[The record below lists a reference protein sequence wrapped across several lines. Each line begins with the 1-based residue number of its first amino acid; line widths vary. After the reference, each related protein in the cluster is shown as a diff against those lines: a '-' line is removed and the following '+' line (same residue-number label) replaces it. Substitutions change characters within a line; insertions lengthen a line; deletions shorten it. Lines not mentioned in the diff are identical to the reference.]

1 MSGLGIDF
9 QEIILHII
17 NVVVLF
23 IVLRIFLYKPVSRF
37 MKRRSDGIAQQIDD
51 AAKKQ
56 AEAEQLRARYDE
68 MVKNARGLAGEL
80 IAKSKETADE
90 QARQII
96 EEAEKNAGLILEKSK
111 SDIAYLQAQAKEN
124 MRDEITQMAI
134 DIAERV
140 LRREITAEDNM
151 ETINRFFEENA
162 EASK

>member
-68 MVKNARGLAGEL
+68 MIKNAQGLAGEL

>member
-68 MVKNARGLAGEL
+68 MIKKFRIPVRVSERTEL
-80 IAKSKETADE
+80 
-90 QARQII
+90 
-96 EEAEKNAGLILEKSK
+96 L
-111 SDIAYLQAQAKEN
+111 
-124 MRDEITQMAI
+124 
-134 DIAERV
+134 
-140 LRREITAEDNM
+140 
-151 ETINRFFEENA
+151 
-162 EASK
+162 

>member
-68 MVKNARGLAGEL
+68 MIKHAQGLAGEL

-162 EASK
+162 EAS